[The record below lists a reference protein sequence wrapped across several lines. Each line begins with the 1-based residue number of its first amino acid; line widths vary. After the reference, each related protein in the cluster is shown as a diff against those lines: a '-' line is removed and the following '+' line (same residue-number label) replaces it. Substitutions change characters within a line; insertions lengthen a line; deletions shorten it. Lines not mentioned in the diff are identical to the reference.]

1 MNFVSMKET
10 KDLFKLKKQTYIIF
24 KLLRKKIQKEKVKT
38 ITRRTD
44 SVRILTLGSNIENPT

>member
-1 MNFVSMKET
+1 MKET
-10 KDLFKLKKQTYIIF
+10 KDLSNFKKQTYISF
-24 KLLRKKIQKEKVKT
+24 KLLGKKIQKEKVKT